1 MISVLPWVAIAVIL
15 VEFVLVDEL
24 PAPRV
29 RRVMIAVGVVLLLLT
44 AFAIWRMPSLPLKCL
59 CPK

>member
-24 PAPRV
+24 HAPRV